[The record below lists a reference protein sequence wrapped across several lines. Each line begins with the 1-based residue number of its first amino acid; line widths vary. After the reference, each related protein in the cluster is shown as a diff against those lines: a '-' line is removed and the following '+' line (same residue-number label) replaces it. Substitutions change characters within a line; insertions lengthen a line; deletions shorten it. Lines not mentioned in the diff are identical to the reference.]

1 MLGDWTLFAA
11 SCHCPAVADH
21 RAHPRLLRT
30 IRKFV
35 AYRGAAGKDAEQH
48 LSAIRYAHLCHG
60 LPDPT
65 SAEVNSRARLAAEGI
80 TRSRELSRGVK
91 KAAPATTQMLAA
103 MQTIY
108 RKGKSDSAA
117 SVGAL
122 AALAAAVAAFAGC
135 LRLGAVIPESPAKFL
150 THRHWRMRGL
160 TFDKEQLTISLRSSK
175 TEVVTAARLTFEAT
189 GSGLC
194 PVRLLAHGFRAEPQP
209 RSGRPAL
216 PAPRRQDRRQARRA
230 ARVVHRRREPTPPG
244 GRGRAAH
251 GPLFTRRHGAR
262 ASERGLRLL
271 FCAAPGR
278 WKSESAFREYL
289 RQEFREYLATR
300 RLDVASIVN
309 DRDAEMHDAL
319 INE

>member
-1 MLGDWTLFAA
+1 LSATGTPAAGCCAARAAFAAHWTLFAA

-35 AYRGAAGKDAEQH
+35 AYRGAAGKDAERH

-117 SVGAL
+117 CVGAL

-150 THRHWRMRGL
+150 AHRHWRMRDL
-160 TFDKEQLTISLRSSK
+160 TFDKEQVTISLRSSK
-175 TEVVTAARLTFEAT
+175 TEVVTAVRLTFEAT

-194 PVRLLAHGFRAEPQP
+194 PVRLLRMVSERNRNQDPDAPLFQRHDGKTVVKRDVQRALCTAAVGL
-209 RSGRPAL
+209 RRPA
-216 PAPRRQDRRQARRA
+216 AEVARLTGHSFRVGMVH
-230 ARVVHRRREPTPPG
+230 AR
-244 GRGRAAH
+244 
-251 GPLFTRRHGAR
+251 LAR
-262 ASERGLRLL
+262 ATALHLSSGTKVTQSPSE
-271 FCAAPGR
+271 PVQ
-278 WKSESAFREYL
+278 S
-289 RQEFREYLATR
+289 
-300 RLDVASIVN
+300 
-309 DRDAEMHDAL
+309 
-319 INE
+319 